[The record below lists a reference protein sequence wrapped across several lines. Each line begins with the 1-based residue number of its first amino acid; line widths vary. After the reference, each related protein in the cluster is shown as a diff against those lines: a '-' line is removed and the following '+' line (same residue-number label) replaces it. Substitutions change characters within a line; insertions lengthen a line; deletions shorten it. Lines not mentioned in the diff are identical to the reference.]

1 MAQVLKKLFLCLLT
15 LLCASLCHSQETR
28 FIGIEDGLSNNTV
41 TSIYKDQSGFMWFG
55 TFDGLNRYDGNSFK
69 VFKNSYND
77 EGTLPN
83 DIVKC
88 ISSDNAGNIWVGTHA
103 GLGIQSNRTLRF
115 SNLRLKYP
123 TGKNEIYRKTI
134 TCINRDNKGN
144 MYVGTDSNGLLL
156 AFDGNSVANEIPLLS
171 SSGKITNSYQ
181 VAAIA
186 IGNDQ
191 TVWVAVD
198 NIGLCQFDKKSER
211 LKVAA
216 NALSQITCII
226 AYNSDK
232 LYVGTVSGVYIY
244 SIHDGTYAK
253 VELGAFNNCS
263 ATAFVI
269 DKTNDLWIATDG
281 LGIIKL
287 KISANQPAVVNQIT
301 SDVLSSNAVIAIY
314 EDDFS
319 TKWVGT
325 NRGGID
331 IVDDKTIQF
340 KTYRHEPFQS
350 NSLVNDFVF
359 SFGEDQDKNIW
370 IGTDGGGLSIWN
382 RKQQLFKNY
391 PFTSKNEQG
400 SGGNNITSIIKDD
413 QQNMWF
419 STFGSGIRRYNL
431 KTQVFEHIP
440 IRGKVEISDVW
451 KLYKDHHGVIWAVC
465 FPGTDESR
473 LFSFAP
479 NKGCFVPVNYNNLN
493 EDILSIV
500 TDGNDNLWLGTY
512 NGIIHVNRIS
522 GIDKIINLDC
532 EVRSLLI
539 NKAGILWCGTY
550 GRGIFSYNPVSGNL
564 KNYTVANGLCNNKVL
579 NIEEDNKGNLW
590 MSTYHGLSKLNIV
603 NLNFDNYYTADGL
616 QSNQFYFNAS
626 AHLSSGELMFG
637 GIKGFNIFNPDSIH
651 RFYNFPKLVITGIR
665 IANTNIDA
673 TSTFVKGEPD
683 FYNIDHLT
691 LPYNKAMFSVDFV
704 ALQYSQAEK
713 IQYAYMLE
721 GRDKI
726 WNYIL
731 DQHSLNYSQLNE
743 GNYILRIK
751 STNQSGIWNNKEK
764 LIYITV
770 TPPWYRTWWAYC
782 LYLLFIAIL
791 LGSYLFYY
799 RRQTNLQYQMKLEK
813 ELNENKI
820 SFFTNISHELRTPL
834 TLIVNPIKELLSSNG
849 QAIDL
854 VDIST
859 VYRNSRRLL
868 SLVDQLLLFKSSEKE
883 ISKLNLTWLNISEI
897 CQEVFLCFKNQVAK
911 KNIQYKFEHSG
922 PIYVLGDREKLDIVL
937 FNLLSNAIKYTPEGG
952 EVSLRILELDNSI
965 EIFVADTGIGIP
977 KETGNKLFN
986 KFYRL
991 NQRVSS
997 ESGFGI
1003 GLYLA
1008 GQYMAI
1014 HNGALSYT
1022 SELGIGSEFK
1032 MVLPKSSKPPIDTK
1046 VIDEHK
1052 SKRSSIVNE
1061 LILDSVDDDSIVQHS
1076 NDKGAKNVISTIET
1090 PRQTILLIEDD
1101 IDFRTYLKS
1110 LMHDHYDIF
1119 EVDNAEAGFNAVI
1132 DYDPDIVVSD
1142 VVLKGM
1148 SGIEFCSKM
1157 KESPSFSHIP
1167 VILLTGS
1174 FSPEIKLKGIEC
1186 GADDYITKPF
1196 EKDLLIARINSI
1208 LKGRNLLKKFFIN
1221 EITLKQHQ
1229 LKVPAEYADFVS
1241 KCISIIE
1248 KHLEDDE
1255 FTTAQFTS
1263 EIGMSRSKLFRNIK
1277 SISGLSIAEFIRYI
1291 RLRKAGQL
1299 MIESDMQIK
1308 EIAFKVGFNDQKH
1321 FREQFQKLFEM
1332 NPSAFVKKYKNS
1344 FANNRTANRVGQ
1356 IIRK

>member
-1 MAQVLKKLFLCLLT
+1 MAQALKKIFLCLLP
-15 LLCASLCHSQETR
+15 LFSALVCYSQQTR

-41 TSIYKDQSGFMWFG
+41 TSIYKDQNGFMWFG

-77 EGTLPN
+77 ESTLPN

-88 ISSDNAGNIWVGTHA
+88 ISSDNAGNIWVGTQK
-103 GLGIQSNRTLRF
+103 GLGIQSNRTLKF
-115 SNLRLKYP
+115 SNLRLNYP
-123 TGKNEIYRKTI
+123 TGKNQVYRKSI
-134 TCINRDNKGN
+134 TCISRDNKGN
-144 MYVGTDSNGLLL
+144 MYVGTNSDGLLL
-156 AFDGNSVANEIPLLS
+156 AFDGSSVASEIPLLP
-171 SSGKITNSYQ
+171 SSGKITNSYR
-181 VAAIA
+181 VAAIT
-186 IGNDQ
+186 IGKNQ
-191 TVWVAVD
+191 AVWVAVD
-198 NIGLCQFDKKSER
+198 SIGLCQLDKQSGT

-216 NALSQITCII
+216 KELSQITCITV
-226 AYNSDK
+226 YNADK
-232 LYVGTVSGVYIY
+232 LYVGTVNNGVYIY

-253 VELGAFNNCS
+253 VDLGDFNNCNT
-263 ATAFVI
+263 TALMI

-281 LGIIKL
+281 LGIVKL
-287 KISANQPAVVNQIT
+287 KISANQPAVSQIT
-301 SDVLSSNAVIAIY
+301 SDVLSSNAVITIY

-350 NSLVNDFVF
+350 NSLINDFVF
-359 SFGEDQDKNIW
+359 SFGEDKDKNIW

-391 PFTSKNEQG
+391 SFIVKNDQG
-400 SGGNNITSIIKDD
+400 SGENNITSIIKDD

-419 STFGSGIRRYNL
+419 STFGSGIRRYNS

-440 IRGKVEISDVW
+440 IQGKSDVSDVW
-451 KLYKDHHGVIWAVC
+451 KLYKDHHGLIWAIC
-465 FPGTDESR
+465 FTSEADESR
-473 LFSFAP
+473 LYFFAP
-479 NKGCFVPVNYNNLN
+479 DKGCFVPPAFNLH
-493 EDILSIV
+493 EDVLSIV
-500 TDGNDNLWLGTY
+500 ADGNDNLWLGTY
-512 NGIIHVNRIS
+512 GGIIHVNRKN
-522 GIDKIINLDC
+522 GIDKTINLDC
-532 EVRSLLI
+532 EVRSLLFS
-539 NKAGILWCGTY
+539 KSGILWVGSY

-590 MSTYHGLSKLNIV
+590 MSTYHGLSKLNLA
-603 NLNFDNYYTADGL
+603 NQNFENYYSADGL

-665 IANTNIDA
+665 VANADIDA
-673 TSTFVKGEPD
+673 SSAFVKGNPN

-704 ALQYSQAEK
+704 ALQYSLAEK

-731 DQHSLNYSQLNE
+731 NQHSLNYSQLNE

-751 STNQSGIWNNKEK
+751 STNQSGIWNTREK

-782 LYLLFIAIL
+782 LYLLFITGL

-799 RRQTNLQYQMKLEK
+799 RRQTSLEYQIKLEK

-883 ISKLNLTWLNISEI
+883 ISTLNLSWLNINEV
-897 CQEVFLCFKNQVAK
+897 CQEVFLCFKNQVTK
-911 KNIQYKFEHSG
+911 KNIHYTFEPNG
-922 PIYVLGDREKLDIVL
+922 PVYVLGDREKLDIVL

-952 EVSLRILELDNSI
+952 EVSLRIIELDNSI
-965 EIFVADTGIGIP
+965 EIFVLDTGVGIP

-991 NQRVSS
+991 DPKMNP
-997 ESGFGI
+997 ENGFGI

-1014 HNGALSYT
+1014 HNGELSYT
-1022 SELGIGSEFK
+1022 SEPGIGSEFK
-1032 MVLPKSSKPPIDTK
+1032 MVLPKSGVAPTDAKL
-1046 VIDEHK
+1046 IDENK
-1052 SKRSSIVNE
+1052 SPRTSIINE
-1061 LILDSVDDDSIVQHS
+1061 LILDPIDDSIVS
-1076 NDKGAKNVISTIET
+1076 YNTGKGAKKVISTIET
-1090 PRQTILLIEDD
+1090 PKQTVLLIEDD
-1101 IDFRTYLKS
+1101 PDFRAYLKN
-1110 LMHDHYDIF
+1110 LMHDDYDIY
-1119 EVDNAEAGFNAVI
+1119 EADNAETGFAAVI
-1132 DYDPDIVVSD
+1132 DHGPDIVVSD

-1229 LKVPAEYADFVS
+1229 LKIPAEYTDFIS
-1241 KCISIIE
+1241 KCIAIIE

-1255 FTTAQFTS
+1255 FTIGQFTLA
-1263 EIGMSRSKLFRNIK
+1263 IGMSRSKLFRNIK

-1299 MIESDMQIK
+1299 MIESDMQIR
-1308 EIAFKVGFNDQKH
+1308 EIAYKVGFNDQKH

-1332 NPSAFVKKYKNS
+1332 NPSEFVKKYKNS
-1344 FANNRTANRVGQ
+1344 FANNRTANKIGK